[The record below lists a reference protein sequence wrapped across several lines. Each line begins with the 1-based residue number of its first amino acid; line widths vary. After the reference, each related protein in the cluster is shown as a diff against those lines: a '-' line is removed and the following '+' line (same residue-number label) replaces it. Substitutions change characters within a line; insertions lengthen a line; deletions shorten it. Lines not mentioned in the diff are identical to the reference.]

1 MSHITQQ
8 DTLVFKVLDCE
19 LLLEAQSV
27 AATSHGEAETFL
39 LSQAE
44 LAQLSPASAK
54 LVGMQGR
61 MKHLDR
67 MKRDLDLA
75 RRQPAGIM
83 IYCKVGGANC
93 TASRGPAR
101 GYSPPPQA
109 SRKYLKAMLHPGPD
123 SQNRACKEK
132 DIVMH
137 RTNSQND
144 GVCLRMPQCASR
156 IA

>member
-8 DTLVFKVLDCE
+8 DTLVFKVLDCD

-27 AATSHGEAETFL
+27 AATSHCEAETFL

-67 MKRDLDLA
+67 MERDLDLA

-83 IYCKVGGANC
+83 DLLQSWWRKLYSKQR
-93 TASRGPAR
+93 ASQRLQ
-101 GYSPPPQA
+101 PPPA
-109 SRKYLKAMLHPGPD
+109 GITKIFESDAPPGP
-123 SQNRACKEK
+123 R
-132 DIVMH
+132 
-137 RTNSQND
+137 
-144 GVCLRMPQCASR
+144 
-156 IA
+156 